1 MIVSSPSFN
10 KHLARSPLLRSR
22 RVPFPAASTIAF
34 IFTSALWCATPR
46 HLTCCPPRT
55 TFDPS
60 SAGGQPRE
68 RTIPTARGQNSL
80 QRGRPISLLPYR
92 PWNEAVSDTCIEA
105 RREYG
110 GLWRNPN
117 WSLPVTA
124 CLFCAV

>member
-10 KHLARSPLLRSR
+10 KHLARSPLLRSK
-22 RVPFPAASTIAF
+22 RVPFPAASTIPF
-34 IFTSALWCATPR
+34 IFISALRCATPR
-46 HLTCCPPRT
+46 HLRCCPPRS

-60 SAGGQPRE
+60 SAGGQRRE
-68 RTIPTARGQNSL
+68 RTTPTARNQNSL
-80 QRGRPISLLPYR
+80 LRGRPISPLPYR

-117 WSLPVTA
+117 WFLPVIA
-124 CLFCAV
+124 YLFCV